1 VRTSDRTRLARLES
15 DAQWRASVAALP
27 VPDHDYDA
35 FVREFERCLVE
46 EPNFWAEY
54 QAAFAA
60 LWEQEH
66 PRTEEQ
72 AR

>member
-1 VRTSDRTRLARLES
+1 MKARDRARLARLES
-15 DAQWRASVAALP
+15 GAQWRAKAAALP
-27 VPDHDYDA
+27 VPDRDYDLFA
-35 FVREFERCLVE
+35 REFGRRLVE
-46 EPNFWAEY
+46 EPDFWEGY

-66 PRTEEQ
+66 PRTEGQ